1 MFFQLSR
8 KGNPMNSADAANS
21 LQAAP
26 ADAATDAVVKVNGK
40 PIPQKRIDFLLRSR
54 GIQDQSDAGE
64 NRNQAL
70 NLLISQ
76 ELLYQEA
83 VKLGY
88 ENNPDVATRIEITK
102 EEAVID
108 AYLWDRAQSRPI
120 AEDKVIEAYEYQ
132 KALFGDK
139 EYKARHILVDAE
151 EEAAQILGQLEKG
164 KSFEELAIEHSVDG
178 GSKFRGGDLDW
189 GSPLYDL
196 PQFHEAMKQLQ
207 KGQVTQ
213 SPVQTELGWHIIRV
227 DDERPLDF
235 PAFEEVK
242 PKIYTHLQRQAVD
255 ALIAELRAK
264 AEIE

>member
-1 MFFQLSR
+1 
-8 KGNPMNSADAANS
+8 MNSANAAKIS
-21 LQAAP
+21 KAAP
-26 ADAATDAVVKVNGK
+26 ADAATDAVATVNGK
-40 PIPQKRIDFLLRSR
+40 PILQSRIDFLMKSR
-54 GIQDQSDAGE
+54 GVQDQSGGGE
-64 NRNQAL
+64 NLNQAL
-70 NLLISQ
+70 NMLISQ

-88 ENNPDVATRIEITK
+88 ETKPDVATRIEINK
-102 EEAVID
+102 EETVID
-108 AYLWDRAQSRPI
+108 AYLWDCAQSRPI
-120 AEDKVIEAYEYQ
+120 GEDKVIEAYEYQ

-139 EYKARHILVDAE
+139 EYKARHILVDTE
-151 EEAAQILGQLEKG
+151 DEASQILGQLEKG
-164 KSFEELAIEHSVDG
+164 TSFEELAIEHSVDG

-189 GSPLYDL
+189 ASPLYDL
-196 PQFHEAMKQLQ
+196 PQFHEAMKMLE

-213 SPVQTELGWHIIRV
+213 APVQTEFGWHIIRV

-235 PAFEEVK
+235 PALEEVK